1 MSPNFRTMKRLL
13 LVRLTM
19 AFSLLLPMHSM
30 AVTPKKVLIIT
41 NRGCEEIC
49 KSFQQNLQSQGEAS
63 FIVRDI
69 AGDTKKVPSI
79 ISEAR
84 SLKVDLIAT
93 WGTGVTLAVVGK
105 HDETDPA
112 RHVTDIPVVYLYV
125 GNPVQSKIAV
135 ETKRSGR
142 ANIAGANTSVPV
154 EAQVNLIKSYR
165 DVSRVG
171 MLFNT
176 DEPAAVA
183 QAAAARKQ
191 FESAQIAVD
200 VVELPKDQDGKPHPE
215 SIARAIDELATK
227 KVSFIYHIGSSFM
240 LANASLLSEA
250 ATARGLPIFTSL
262 EATYRKGDVLL
273 GLISPLGGIGQIGAY
288 QAGQILF
295 GNRKPGELD
304 TPTLSRHSVLIN
316 MKTARQLK
324 AYPPMKLLQF
334 AEITN

>member
-1 MSPNFRTMKRLL
+1 MNSSFYPTIRYLIA
-13 LVRLTM
+13 LVTL
-19 AFSLLLPMHSM
+19 AVSLLIPAPSI

-49 KSFQQNLQSQGEAS
+49 KSFQQNLQSQGEVS
-63 FIVRDI
+63 FVVRDI
-69 AGDTKKVPSI
+69 GGDTKKIPSI
-79 ISEAR
+79 VSEAR

-105 HDETDPA
+105 HDETDPV
-112 RHVTDIPVVYLYV
+112 RFVTDIPVVYLYV
-125 GNPVQSKIAV
+125 GNPVQSKIAID
-135 ETKRSGR
+135 TKRSGR
-142 ANIAGANTSVPV
+142 ANVAGANTSVPI

-165 DVSRVG
+165 DVTKVG
-171 MLFNT
+171 MVFNT

-183 QAAAARKQ
+183 QAATARKQ
-191 FESAQIAVD
+191 FESAQIG
-200 VVELPKDQDGKPHPE
+200 VELVELAKGPDGKPQSE
-215 SIARAIDELATK
+215 AIVAGIDELASK
-227 KVSFIYHIGSSFM
+227 KVAFIYHIGSSFM
-240 LANASLLSEA
+240 LANATLMAEA
-250 ATARGLPIFTSL
+250 ANARGLPIFTSL
-262 EATYRKGDVLL
+262 EPTYRKGDVLL
-273 GLISPLGGIGQIGAY
+273 GLISPLVGIGQIGAY

-295 GNRKPGELD
+295 ANRKPGELD

>member
-1 MSPNFRTMKRLL
+1 MNSSFYPTIRYLIA
-13 LVRLTM
+13 LVTL
-19 AFSLLLPMHSM
+19 AVSLLIPAPSI

-49 KSFQQNLQSQGEAS
+49 KSFQQNLQSQGEVS
-63 FIVRDI
+63 FVVRDI
-69 AGDTKKVPSI
+69 GGDTKKVPSI
-79 ISEAR
+79 VSEAR

-105 HDETDPA
+105 HDETDPV
-112 RHVTDIPVVYLYV
+112 RFVTDIPVVYLYV
-125 GNPVQSKIAV
+125 GNPVQSKIAID
-135 ETKRSGR
+135 TKRSGR
-142 ANIAGANTSVPV
+142 ANVAGANTSVPI

-165 DVSRVG
+165 DVTKVG
-171 MLFNT
+171 MVFNT

-183 QAAAARKQ
+183 QAATARKQ
-191 FESAQIAVD
+191 FESAQVG
-200 VVELPKDQDGKPHPE
+200 VELVELAKGPDGKPQSE
-215 SIARAIDELATK
+215 AIVAGIDELASK
-227 KVSFIYHIGSSFM
+227 KVAFIYHVGSSFM
-240 LANASLLSEA
+240 LANTSLMSEA
-250 ATARGLPIFTSL
+250 ATARGLPIFTAQ
-262 EATYRKGDVLL
+262 EPAYRKGDVLL
-273 GLISPLGGIGQIGAY
+273 GLISPLAGIGQIGAY

-304 TPTLSRHSVLIN
+304 TPTLARYSVLIN